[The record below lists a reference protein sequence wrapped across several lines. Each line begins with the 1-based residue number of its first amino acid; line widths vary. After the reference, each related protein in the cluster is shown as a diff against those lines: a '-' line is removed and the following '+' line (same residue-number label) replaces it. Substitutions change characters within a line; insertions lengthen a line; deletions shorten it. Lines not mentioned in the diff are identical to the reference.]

1 MKPRKHHGSALA
13 AAAACFALLPT
24 AWAATGPAVTV
35 DATAD
40 LHTISDDIY
49 GMNLVGESLA
59 KELALPVRR
68 WGGNA
73 TTRYNWQIDTS
84 NTGSDWYFENIPN
97 ALPTDGR
104 VLPNGSS
111 ADRFVEQDRR
121 TGARSLVTLPMS
133 GWVAKRRPPND
144 NHPFDCGFQ
153 VSRYGSQQ
161 SVDTWDTNCGN
172 GVKPDGSNI
181 TGNNPTETSVAIGP
195 SFVQDWVRHLVAN
208 YGSAKNGGV
217 KFYEMDNE
225 PELWRATHRDVRPT
239 PLSYDE
245 LRDRTWQYAS
255 AVKAVDPGAKVLG
268 PSGWGW
274 VAYFYSD
281 LDTAPGGN
289 WWDDPKD
296 RNAHGGVPHAEW
308 YLQQMK
314 AYEQQHGTR
323 ILDYLDEHYYPQAAG
338 VWGDNTDANTAVLR
352 LRSTRSL
359 WDPTYT
365 DESWINDKV
374 NLIPRMK
381 TWVANNYPG
390 TKLAISEYSWG
401 AHGHINGALAQA
413 DVLGIFGR
421 EGVDLATLW
430 APPQDTDPAAFA
442 FRMYRNVDGQGGR
455 FGTQGVRATSAD
467 QAKLSVYAARR
478 GKKGA
483 LTLIAVNKSGTP
495 LSSAITLSHFTPGKN
510 AKVYRYSPANLSTIE
525 HLPGAPVN
533 GGVINAE
540 LPADSITMYVV
551 PVKN

>member
-1 MKPRKHHGSALA
+1 MTRKIQLSAI
-13 AAAACFALLPT
+13 AAAACFALMPA
-24 AWAATGPAVTV
+24 AWAAAGPAITV

-40 LHTISDDIY
+40 QHDISDDIY
-49 GMNLVGESLA
+49 GMNFADEQLA
-59 KELALPVRR
+59 KELSLPVRR
-68 WGGNA
+68 WGGNT
-73 TTRYNWQIDTS
+73 TTRYNWQLDID
-84 NTGSDWYFENIPN
+84 NRGSDWFFENIPYP
-97 ALPTDGR
+97 LPTDGR

-121 TGARSLVTLPMS
+121 TGTKSLVTLPIS
-133 GWVAKRRPPND
+133 GWAAKRRPPND

-153 VSRYGSQQ
+153 VSRYGAQQ

-172 GVKPDGSNI
+172 GVKPDGTLI
-181 TGNNPTETSVAIGP
+181 TGNNPADTSVAIGTT
-195 SFVQDWVRHLVAN
+195 FVQDWVRHLVAN
-208 YGSAKNGGV
+208 YGNAKNGGV

-225 PELWRATHRDVRPT
+225 PELWRTTHRDVRTT

-255 AVKAVDPGAKVLG
+255 AVKAVDPGAKILG
-268 PSGWGW
+268 PSSWGW

-281 LDTAPGGN
+281 LDTSPGGD
-289 WWDDPKD
+289 WWNNPKD
-296 RNAHGGVPHAEW
+296 RNAHGGVGLAEW

-314 AYEQQHGTR
+314 AYEQQHGER
-323 ILDYLDEHYYPQAAG
+323 ILDYLDEHYYPQASG
-338 VWGDNTDANTAVLR
+338 VWGDGTDANTAALR

-390 TKLAISEYSWG
+390 TKLAITEYSWG
-401 AHGHINGALAQA
+401 ALGHINGALAQA

-421 EGVDLATLW
+421 EGLDLATLW
-430 APPQDTDPAAFA
+430 SPPKSSDPAAFA

-455 FGTQGVRATSAD
+455 FGTRAVRATSAD
-467 QAKLSVYAARR
+467 QGQLSVYASRR
-478 GKKGA
+478 GKNGA
-483 LTLIAVNKSGTP
+483 LTLMAVNKSGTA
-495 LSSAITLSHFTPGKN
+495 LSSKITLSHFTAGKK
-510 AKVYRYSPANLSTIE
+510 AQVYRYSSANLSAIQ
-525 HLPGAPVN
+525 HLASVPVSS
-533 GGVINAE
+533 GVINAE

-551 PVKN
+551 PVKK